1 MSTQLG
7 NKKIM
12 AKNIQYYMDL
22 YNKTRND
29 IARISE

>member
-1 MSTQLG
+1 MDNLG

-22 YNKTRND
+22 YGKSRLVTCR
-29 IARISE
+29 

>member
-1 MSTQLG
+1 MATQLG

-22 YNKTRND
+22 FGKTRKEN
-29 IARISE
+29 IN